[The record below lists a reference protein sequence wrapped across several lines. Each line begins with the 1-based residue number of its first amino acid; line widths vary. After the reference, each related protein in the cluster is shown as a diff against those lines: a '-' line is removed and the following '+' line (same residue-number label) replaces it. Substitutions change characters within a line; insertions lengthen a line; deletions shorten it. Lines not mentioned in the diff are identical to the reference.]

1 MELKDFKGKYQLQGV
16 DEFTG
21 TVKTWGDNFE
31 DCSAIRFKLDGI
43 VYVATEDPDDGY
55 RSYLGELKVD
65 DIDTKNPFSG
75 VEVLAH
81 YRNTN
86 NYNEVSEI
94 IDFVDTTTGEVV
106 LSVGT
111 DNSDDYYPCFVAHF
125 NPAAM
130 SINAGK

>member
-16 DEFTG
+16 DEYTG
-21 TVKTWGDNFE
+21 SIKKWDDYYE
-31 DCSAIRFKLDGI
+31 QCQCIRFKLDGV

-55 RSYLGELKVD
+55 RSYLGELKIDEV
-65 DIDTKNPFSG
+65 DTKNPFSG
-75 VEVLAH
+75 VEVLAS
-81 YRNTN
+81 YRDINK
-86 NYNEVSEI
+86 YNETSEI
-94 IDFVDTTTGEVV
+94 IDFIDTTTGEVV

-111 DNSDDYYPCFVAHF
+111 DSSDDYYPSFIAHF

>member
-21 TVKTWGDNFE
+21 TVKTWVDCFE
-31 DCSAIRFKLDGI
+31 DCNAIRFKLDGV

-55 RSYLGELKVD
+55 RSYLGELKIDEV
-65 DIDTKNPFSG
+65 DTKNPFSG
-75 VEVLAH
+75 VEVLAS
-81 YRNTN
+81 YRDINK
-86 NYNEVSEI
+86 YNESSEI
-94 IDFVDTTTGEVV
+94 IDFIDTTTGEVV

-111 DNSDDYYPCFVAHF
+111 DNSDDYYPCFVSYF

>member
-1 MELKDFKGKYQLQGV
+1 MELQDFKGKYQLQGV

-31 DCSAIRFKLDGI
+31 DCSAIRFKLDGV
-43 VYVATEDPDDGY
+43 VYVATEDPNDGY
-55 RSYLGELKVD
+55 RSYLGELKID
-65 DIDTKNPFSG
+65 DVDTKNPFSG
-75 VEVLAH
+75 VEVVAS
-81 YRNTN
+81 YRNIN
-86 NYNEVSEI
+86 KYNETSEI
-94 IDFVDTTTGEVV
+94 IDFIDTTTGEVV

>member
-21 TVKTWGDNFE
+21 TVKTWGANFE

-55 RSYLGELKVD
+55 RSYLGELKIDEV
-65 DIDTKNPFSG
+65 DTKNPFSG
-75 VEVLAH
+75 VEVLAS
-81 YRNTN
+81 YRDINK
-86 NYNEVSEI
+86 YNETSEI
-94 IDFVDTTTGEVV
+94 IDFIDTTTGEVV

-125 NPAAM
+125 NPLAM
-130 SINAGK
+130 SINN

>member
-21 TVKTWGDNFE
+21 AVKTWGDRFE
-31 DCSAIRFKLDGI
+31 DCNAIRFKLDGV

-55 RSYLGELKVD
+55 RSYLGELKIDEV
-65 DIDTKNPFSG
+65 DTKNPFNG
-75 VEVLAH
+75 VEVIAS
-81 YRNTN
+81 YRDINK
-86 NYNEVSEI
+86 YNETSEI
-94 IDFVDTTTGEVV
+94 VDFIDTTTGDIV

-111 DNSDDYYPCFVAHF
+111 DNSDDYYPCFVAYF

-130 SINAGK
+130 SINVGK